1 MLNKYK
7 ILREKMVRF
16 NEWERT
22 HQKSLSLEVRME
34 QFRMLYETKM
44 YMSDDVL
51 ERAHR
56 EHLASLIKTQRR
68 LKRVKGLNDCQ
79 RRLMDD

>member
-7 ILREKMVRF
+7 ILREKMARF

-34 QFRMLYETKM
+34 QFRMLYETKR
-44 YMSDDVL
+44 YMSADAL
-51 ERAHR
+51 ERAHQ
-56 EHLASLIKTQRR
+56 EHLAGLIETQKR
-68 LKRVKGLNDCQ
+68 LKKGKQ
-79 RRLMDD
+79 AE